1 MDITNT
7 TSSLLVRERIIAYDK
22 WENLNDVAKLQI
34 FAQVEKVISKRH
46 DLWQRYSRGIDFM
59 TTGRVHYEE
68 SIQSDDSNHLQ
79 VLLEKFIV
87 DIAAGYLSGDIEY
100 DVDASDD
107 IDSRIGKLVFDK
119 NPVTV
124 DEAQELRYI
133 IDTIS
138 RNNSDVTE
146 LTKLFQDM
154 LLYGSCYERILDSK
168 ADGYK
173 YYALDALNTVAIW
186 SDDVQPKLVAVV
198 QAYHRLVPPNN
209 LMRFLY
215 RVYLPKKVE
224 IYSRE
229 SKSREQDKDILNK
242 DSETEHNWNRVP
254 VVVYESQFSILDK
267 CASVI
272 SAYETLLNNV
282 RNTYKY
288 NAEDCKMKIA
298 GYRPQ
303 NPITIPNP
311 DYDPNDPNKKN
322 NPQMVVNPARLV
334 EDSAVLAGKTFYVQE
349 GGDADWLI
357 KPVNSQDVTT
367 MLKFYLDTIF
377 QLCGI
382 PNTSDLAFNSS
393 DLNASA
399 IDRKFYI
406 MNIVTSNLREGM
418 VKLVRERF
426 SMFLERINLK
436 CDTHYAMDNVRI
448 TIKTNLPS
456 MTDENIDQMLR
467 LDGILSE
474 ETILEKLGYNYITE
488 STRKENELRAN
499 MANIGTI
506 NNNDDGNIESSGE
519 TDTEGTRTT
528 DTDVIRTN
536 RKVQSKNPRNIQ
548 NNIQRENAETVQSGT
563 SVGSPIGHQNR
574 GRN

>member
-34 FAQVEKVISKRH
+34 FTQVEKVISKRH

-173 YYALDALNTVAIW
+173 YYVLDALNTVAIW

-436 CDTHYAMDNVRI
+436 CNTHYAMDNVRI